1 MLMALGIVALDIAL
15 VVYHRAFQREMAR
28 HYPFVRKDTG
38 YAIFLLSAGSIA
50 GTLLMQYAAL
60 LAPCV
65 LCWWQRIFMYPI
77 ALIALIALV
86 KGKKIS
92 DIADYVIA
100 FSILGGAISLY
111 QHLLQILPSGSL
123 IPCDASGDCAIRLV
137 FEFGLRNHPVDGA
150 HRLRRP
156 RARCIS
162 RSQGNDQITRTR
174 GPLVDTLEL

>member
-1 MLMALGIVALDIAL
+1 MMQAFIMLMALGIVALDVAIIAIIAALFSTKWGGL
-15 VVYHRAFQREMAR
+15 VRSLAQR
-28 HYPFVRKDTG
+28 YG
-38 YAIFLLSAGSIA
+38 LLAIFLLSAGSIF

-77 ALIALIALV
+77 ALIALIALI

-111 QHLLQILPSGSL
+111 QHLLQVLPSGSL
-123 IPCDASGDCAIRLV
+123 VPCDPTNDCAIRLV
-137 FEFGLRNHPVDGA
+137 FEFGFVTIPWMALTVFA
-150 HRLRRP
+150 ALALIAVL
-156 RARCIS
+156 ARKES
-162 RSQGNDQITRTR
+162 TA
-174 GPLVDTLEL
+174 